1 MLRII
6 FFVPIIQLMV
16 LGYAART
23 DVERVALDVYDF
35 DRSRESRELVDAL
48 CANDYFVLAEHDASP
63 LSQPVFELDRRFKTG
78 AAEMALVIPNDF
90 SQSLTADSQTTVGL
104 IADGTDA
111 SSAGIALG
119 YANRIMTKYATQVT
133 GFEPPV
139 EVRPNVLYNPETE
152 SVYFMVPGIVATL
165 LTMITVMLTAMAI
178 VREKEVGTLE
188 QLLVTPITTT
198 ALLAGKLTAFAVLGL
213 FEISVALTVG
223 VLWFEIPFAGSPLL
237 LFALSGIYLL
247 STLGMGLFI
256 STLAST
262 QQQAM
267 FYAWFFSIFAILTSG
282 FMTPISN
289 MPEWM
294 QNVTYINPMRYFVSI
309 VRGVILRGA
318 GATDLVRDIYPLL
331 IFGLAIFGF
340 ASLRFRKRIS

>member
-1 MLRII
+1 
-6 FFVPIIQLMV
+6 
-16 LGYAART
+16 
-23 DVERVALDVYDF
+23 
-35 DRSRESRELVDAL
+35 
-48 CANDYFVLAEHDASP
+48 
-63 LSQPVFELDRRFKTG
+63 
-78 AAEMALVIPNDF
+78 
-90 SQSLTADSQTTVGL
+90 L